1 MGAGVVQVISYIYII
16 YNKQKRPYMKYF
28 TKEVKIAIVAIVGLV
43 VLFLGMNF
51 LKGLD
56 LFSSESKYYISFKD
70 ISGLSSSCPIY
81 ADGYQVGVVRNIQ
94 YDYGQTKDIIVEASI
109 NKDMRIPKGSS
120 AEIVSDLMGNV
131 KVNLLLAN
139 NMRERINPGETIVGG
154 INDGAMGQM
163 KDLIPIVQKM
173 LPKLDSI
180 LCSVNT
186 LLQDPAIANS
196 LHNVETVT
204 GNLTTSTRQL
214 NTLLG
219 TLNRRVPGLLA
230 KADNVMDNTEV
241 ITGKLAKVDVDG
253 TMQKVNTTLQNV
265 QEFTHQLN
273 NNQGSLGLLMRDPNL
288 YYDLNATVKSADSL
302 LIDLKAHPKRY
313 VHFSIFGKK
322 DK

>member
-1 MGAGVVQVISYIYII
+1 
-16 YNKQKRPYMKYF
+16 MKYF
-28 TKEVKIAIVAIVGLV
+28 TKVLEGKLVADGVKIAIVAIVGLV

-56 LFSSESKYYISFKD
+56 LFSTDNRYYISFRD
-70 ISGLSSSCPIY
+70 ISGLSSSSPIY
-81 ADGYQVGVVRNIQ
+81 ADGYKVGVVRGIV
-94 YDYGQTKDIIVEASI
+94 YDYSQSKDIIVEADI

-131 KVNLLLAN
+131 KVNLLLASN
-139 NMRERINPGETIVGG
+139 PRERVNPGETIVGG

-163 KDLIPIVQKM
+163 KDLIPVVQDM

-180 LCSVNT
+180 LASVNL

-204 GNLTTSTRQL
+204 GNLTVSTRRL

-219 TLNRRVPGLLA
+219 TLNRRMPGLLA
-230 KADNVMDNTEV
+230 KADGVMDNAQVVTSN
-241 ITGKLAKVDVDG
+241 LSKVDVEG
-253 TMQKVNTTLQNV
+253 TMSKVNATLDNV
-265 QEFTHQLN
+265 QAFTDQLN
-273 NNQGSLGLLMRDPNL
+273 NNTGSLGLLMRDPNL
-288 YYDLNATVKSADSL
+288 YYNLNATVKSADSL
-302 LIDLKAHPKRY
+302 LIDLKSHPKRY
-313 VHFSIFGKK
+313 VHFSVFGRK

>member
-1 MGAGVVQVISYIYII
+1 
-16 YNKQKRPYMKYF
+16 MKYF

-51 LKGLD
+51 LKGLE
-56 LFSSESKYYISFKD
+56 LFSSDNRYYISFRD

-81 ADGYQVGVVRNIQ
+81 ADGYQVGVVRGIV
-94 YDYGQTKDIIVEASI
+94 YDYTQSKDIIVEADI

-131 KVNLLLAN
+131 KVNLLLASN
-139 NMRERINPGETIVGG
+139 PRERVNPGETIVGG

-163 KDLIPIVQKM
+163 KDLIPVVQDM

-180 LCSVNT
+180 LASVNL

-204 GNLTTSTRQL
+204 GNLTVSTRRL

-219 TLNRRVPGLLA
+219 TLNSRMPGLLA
-230 KADNVMDNTEV
+230 KADGVMDNAQVVTSN
-241 ITGKLAKVDVDG
+241 LSKVDVEG
-253 TMQKVNTTLQNV
+253 TMSKVNATLDNV
-265 QEFTHQLN
+265 QAFTDQLN
-273 NNQGSLGLLMRDPNL
+273 NNNGSLGLLMRDPNL
-288 YYDLNATVKSADSL
+288 YYNLNATVKSADSL
-302 LIDLKAHPKRY
+302 LIDLKSHPKRY
-313 VHFSIFGKK
+313 VHFSVFGRK

>member
-1 MGAGVVQVISYIYII
+1 
-16 YNKQKRPYMKYF
+16 MKYF

-56 LFSSESKYYISFKD
+56 LFTTDNRYYISFRD
-70 ISGLSSSCPIY
+70 ISGLSSSSPIY
-81 ADGYQVGVVRNIQ
+81 ADGCKVGVVRGIV
-94 YDYGQTKDIIVEASI
+94 YDYSQSKDIIVEADI

-131 KVNLLLAN
+131 KVNLLLASN
-139 NMRERINPGETIVGG
+139 PRERVNPGETIVGG

-163 KDLIPIVQKM
+163 KDLIPVVQDM

-180 LCSVNT
+180 LASVNL

-204 GNLTTSTRQL
+204 GNLTVSTRRL

-219 TLNRRVPGLLA
+219 TLNRRMPGLLA
-230 KADNVMDNTEV
+230 KADGVMDNAQVVTSN
-241 ITGKLAKVDVDG
+241 LSKVDVEG
-253 TMQKVNTTLQNV
+253 TMSKVNATLDNV
-265 QEFTHQLN
+265 QAFTDQLN
-273 NNQGSLGLLMRDPNL
+273 NNTGSLGLLMRDPNL
-288 YYDLNATVKSADSL
+288 YYNLNATVKSAGSL
-302 LIDLKAHPKRY
+302 LIDLKSHPKRY
-313 VHFSIFGKK
+313 VHFSVFGRK

>member
-1 MGAGVVQVISYIYII
+1 
-16 YNKQKRPYMKYF
+16 MKYF

-56 LFSSESKYYISFKD
+56 LFSTDNRYYISFRD
-70 ISGLSSSCPIY
+70 ISGLSSSSPIY
-81 ADGYQVGVVRNIQ
+81 ADGYKVGVVRGIV
-94 YDYGQTKDIIVEASI
+94 YDYSQSKDIIVEADI

-131 KVNLLLAN
+131 KVNLLLASN
-139 NMRERINPGETIVGG
+139 PRERVNPGETIVGG

-163 KDLIPIVQKM
+163 KDLIPVVQDM

-180 LCSVNT
+180 LASVNL

-204 GNLTTSTRQL
+204 GNLTVSTRRL

-219 TLNRRVPGLLA
+219 TLNRRMPGLLA
-230 KADNVMDNTEV
+230 KADGVMDNAQVVTSN
-241 ITGKLAKVDVDG
+241 LSKVDVEG
-253 TMQKVNTTLQNV
+253 TMSRVNATLDNV
-265 QEFTHQLN
+265 QAFTDQLN
-273 NNQGSLGLLMRDPNL
+273 NNTGSLGLLMRDPNL
-288 YYDLNATVKSADSL
+288 YYNLNATVKSADSL
-302 LIDLKAHPKRY
+302 LIDLKSHPKRY
-313 VHFSIFGKK
+313 VHFSVFGRK

>member
-1 MGAGVVQVISYIYII
+1 
-16 YNKQKRPYMKYF
+16 MKYF

-139 NMRERINPGETIVGG
+139 NMRERINPGEAIVGG

-186 LLQDPAIANS
+186 LLQDPAISNS

>member
-1 MGAGVVQVISYIYII
+1 
-16 YNKQKRPYMKYF
+16 MKYF

-56 LFSSESKYYISFKD
+56 LFSTDNRYYISFRD
-70 ISGLSSSCPIY
+70 ISGLSSSSPIY
-81 ADGYQVGVVRNIQ
+81 ADGYKVGVVRGIV
-94 YDYGQTKDIIVEASI
+94 YDYSQSKDIIVEADI

-131 KVNLLLAN
+131 KVNLLLASN
-139 NMRERINPGETIVGG
+139 PRERVNPGETIVGG

-163 KDLIPIVQKM
+163 KDLIPVVQDM

-180 LCSVNT
+180 LASVNL

-204 GNLTTSTRQL
+204 GNLTVSTRRL

-219 TLNRRVPGLLA
+219 TLNRRMPGLLA
-230 KADNVMDNTEV
+230 KADGVMDNAQMVTSN
-241 ITGKLAKVDVDG
+241 LSKVDVEG
-253 TMQKVNTTLQNV
+253 TMRKVNATLDNV
-265 QEFTHQLN
+265 QAFTDQLN
-273 NNQGSLGLLMRDPNL
+273 NNTGSLGLLMRDPNL
-288 YYDLNATVKSADSL
+288 YYNLNATVKSADSL
-302 LIDLKAHPKRY
+302 LIDLKSHPKRY
-313 VHFSIFGKK
+313 VHFSVFGRK

>member
-1 MGAGVVQVISYIYII
+1 
-16 YNKQKRPYMKYF
+16 MKYF

-51 LKGLD
+51 LKGLE
-56 LFSSESKYYISFKD
+56 LFSSDNRYYISFRD

-81 ADGYQVGVVRNIQ
+81 ADGYKVGVVRGIV
-94 YDYGQTKDIIVEASI
+94 YDYTQSKDIIVEADI

-131 KVNLLLAN
+131 KVNLLLASN
-139 NMRERINPGETIVGG
+139 PRERVNPGETIVGG

-163 KDLIPIVQKM
+163 KDLIPVVQDM

-180 LCSVNT
+180 LASVNL

-204 GNLTTSTRQL
+204 GTLTVSTRRL

-219 TLNRRVPGLLA
+219 TLNSRMPGLLA
-230 KADNVMDNTEV
+230 KADGVMDNAQVVTSN
-241 ITGKLAKVDVDG
+241 LSKVDVEG
-253 TMQKVNTTLQNV
+253 TMSKVNATLDNV
-265 QEFTHQLN
+265 QAFTDQLN
-273 NNQGSLGLLMRDPNL
+273 NNNGSLGLLMRDPNL
-288 YYDLNATVKSADSL
+288 YYNLNATVKSADSL
-302 LIDLKAHPKRY
+302 LIDLKSHPKRY
-313 VHFSIFGKK
+313 VHFSVFGRK

>member
-1 MGAGVVQVISYIYII
+1 
-16 YNKQKRPYMKYF
+16 MKYF

-56 LFSSESKYYISFKD
+56 LFSTDNRYYISFRD
-70 ISGLSSSCPIY
+70 ISGLSSSSPIY
-81 ADGYQVGVVRNIQ
+81 ADGYKVGVVRGIV
-94 YDYGQTKDIIVEASI
+94 YDYTQSKDIIVEADI

-131 KVNLLLAN
+131 KVNLLLASN
-139 NMRERINPGETIVGG
+139 PRERVNPGETIVGG

-163 KDLIPIVQKM
+163 KDLIPVVQDM

-180 LCSVNT
+180 LASVNL

-204 GNLTTSTRQL
+204 GNLTVSTRRL

-219 TLNRRVPGLLA
+219 TLNRRMPGLLA
-230 KADNVMDNTEV
+230 KADGVMDNAQVVTSN
-241 ITGKLAKVDVDG
+241 LSKVDVEG
-253 TMQKVNTTLQNV
+253 TMSKVNATLDNV
-265 QEFTHQLN
+265 QAFTDQLN
-273 NNQGSLGLLMRDPNL
+273 NNTGSLGLLMRDPNL
-288 YYDLNATVKSADSL
+288 YYNLNATVKSADSL
-302 LIDLKAHPKRY
+302 LIDLKSHPKRY
-313 VHFSIFGKK
+313 VHFSVFGRK

>member
-1 MGAGVVQVISYIYII
+1 
-16 YNKQKRPYMKYF
+16 MKYF

-56 LFSSESKYYISFKD
+56 LFSTDNRYYISFRD
-70 ISGLSSSCPIY
+70 ISGLSSSSPIY
-81 ADGYQVGVVRNIQ
+81 ADGYKVGVVRGIV
-94 YDYGQTKDIIVEASI
+94 YDYTQSKDIIVEADI

-131 KVNLLLAN
+131 KVNLLLASN
-139 NMRERINPGETIVGG
+139 PRERVNPGETIVGG

-163 KDLIPIVQKM
+163 KDLIPVVQDM

-180 LCSVNT
+180 LASVNL

-204 GNLTTSTRQL
+204 GNLTVSTRRL

-219 TLNRRVPGLLA
+219 TLNSRMPGLLA
-230 KADNVMDNTEV
+230 KADGVMDNAQVVTSN
-241 ITGKLAKVDVDG
+241 LSKVDVEG
-253 TMQKVNTTLQNV
+253 TMSKVNATLDNV
-265 QEFTHQLN
+265 QAFTDQLN
-273 NNQGSLGLLMRDPNL
+273 NNNGSLGLLMRDPNL
-288 YYDLNATVKSADSL
+288 YYNLNATVKSADSL
-302 LIDLKAHPKRY
+302 LIDLKSHPKRY
-313 VHFSIFGKK
+313 VHFSVFGRK

>member
-1 MGAGVVQVISYIYII
+1 
-16 YNKQKRPYMKYF
+16 MKYF

-56 LFSSESKYYISFKD
+56 LFSTDNRYYISFRD
-70 ISGLSSSCPIY
+70 ISGLSSSSPIY
-81 ADGYQVGVVRNIQ
+81 ADGYKVGVVRGIV
-94 YDYGQTKDIIVEASI
+94 YDYSQSKDIIVEADI

-131 KVNLLLAN
+131 KVNLLLASN
-139 NMRERINPGETIVGG
+139 PRERVNPGETIVGG

-163 KDLIPIVQKM
+163 KDLIPVVQDM

-180 LCSVNT
+180 LASVNL

-204 GNLTTSTRQL
+204 GNLTVSTRRL

-219 TLNRRVPGLLA
+219 TLNSRMPGLLA
-230 KADNVMDNTEV
+230 KADGVMDNAQVVT
-241 ITGKLAKVDVDG
+241 LNLSKVDVEG
-253 TMQKVNTTLQNV
+253 TMSKVNATLDNV
-265 QEFTHQLN
+265 QAFTDQLN
-273 NNQGSLGLLMRDPNL
+273 NNTGSLGLLMRDPNL
-288 YYDLNATVKSADSL
+288 YYNLNATVKSADSL
-302 LIDLKAHPKRY
+302 LIDLKSHPKRY
-313 VHFSIFGKK
+313 VHFSVFGRK

>member
-1 MGAGVVQVISYIYII
+1 
-16 YNKQKRPYMKYF
+16 MKYF

-186 LLQDPAIANS
+186 LLQDSAIANS
-196 LHNVETVT
+196 LHNVEIVT

-241 ITGKLAKVDVDG
+241 ITDKLAKVDVDG